1 MLINSKGF
9 NCLLQSVRRFSKN
22 AIVALVKYL
31 ISAAHDYVI
40 LLDAIVAIII
50 FILFSGRIHLSI
62 MQNHLPALATFF
74 KLAHKGLVTQQHSNQ
89 LQAGTLQQ
97 QKITNVASLHCTIN
111 T

>member
-31 ISAAHDYVI
+31 ISTAHDYVI
-40 LLDAIVAIII
+40 LLDAVVAII
-50 FILFSGRIHLSI
+50 ILFSGRIHLSI
-62 MQNHLPALATFF
+62 MQIHLPAPAT
-74 KLAHKGLVTQQHSNQ
+74 LAHEGLVTQQHSNQ
-89 LQAGTLQQ
+89 LQAGTSQQ